1 MSQWMIQQ
9 VSRRMLHW
17 QPLRNVK
24 LIKES
29 LEVYNIY
36 LGCCEERRLCG
47 RSWLCTGQ
55 WAPVKRHG
63 KIMTIK
69 RSGKYLSAMWTSLK
83 SGFGTALGSVIN
95 LLWFKM
101 SLSKR
106 TKHLL

>member
-1 MSQWMIQQ
+1 MDDTTSIEKDAALATFKECQ
-9 VSRRMLHW
+9 VDKR
-17 QPLRNVK
+17 
-24 LIKES
+24 ES

>member
-17 QPLRNVK
+17 QPLRNVR

-55 WAPVKRHG
+55 WAPVCDVDQSQVGLRDSFG
-63 KIMTIK
+63 
-69 RSGKYLSAMWTSLK
+69 LSDQV
-83 SGFGTALGSVIN
+83 ALV
-95 LLWFKM
+95 
-101 SLSKR
+101 
-106 TKHLL
+106 